1 MSLLIAWRILIY
13 EKGRNMLAMA
23 GIFIAVV
30 MIFLQLGFY
39 ASVPEGGMQVYNHMR
54 FDLLM
59 TSSAYVAQSL
69 PYDFPRQR
77 LYQALSLPEV
87 ESVAPFYQAE
97 VAWLNQEEGVRRD
110 LFVMAFK
117 PTDNIFTV
125 PDIEGRLDVI
135 QRPDTVLV
143 DTTTK
148 PIFGPQTS
156 GRRIEIGERSMEIGG
171 RFVLGIGFFGLGGVV
186 TSDLNFLRIF
196 PYRSLATVTL
206 GLVRLKPGSSPD
218 QVAGRLRE
226 VLPADTRVFT
236 RPELEANDSDF
247 WKTHTSTG
255 IVFGFG
261 VIISIVV
268 GLVILYQTLATQ
280 VTRQLP
286 QYATLKAMGYADA
299 FLLQVVVGLAMV
311 MASLAFIPAFAAAVA
326 IYAKVRTMTPLPVEM
341 TVARVAGVFG
351 ISVAMSAG
359 SALIAARILRRADPA
374 DLF

>member
-1 MSLLIAWRILIY
+1 MSLFVAWRILIY

-125 PDIEGRLDVI
+125 PDIEQRLDII
-135 QRPDTVLV
+135 QRPDMVLV
-143 DTTTK
+143 DTTSK
-148 PIFGPQTS
+148 RIFGPQTS
-156 GRRIEIGERSMEIGG
+156 
-171 RFVLGIGFFGLGGVV
+171 
-186 TSDLNFLRIF
+186 
-196 PYRSLATVTL
+196 
-206 GLVRLKPGSSPD
+206 
-218 QVAGRLRE
+218 
-226 VLPADTRVFT
+226 
-236 RPELEANDSDF
+236 
-247 WKTHTSTG
+247 
-255 IVFGFG
+255 
-261 VIISIVV
+261 
-268 GLVILYQTLATQ
+268 
-280 VTRQLP
+280 
-286 QYATLKAMGYADA
+286 
-299 FLLQVVVGLAMV
+299 
-311 MASLAFIPAFAAAVA
+311 
-326 IYAKVRTMTPLPVEM
+326 
-341 TVARVAGVFG
+341 
-351 ISVAMSAG
+351 
-359 SALIAARILRRADPA
+359 
-374 DLF
+374 